1 MHFNRAILKE
11 NAKIP
16 LRQSYWMAFAVSLV
30 VALLTGNVVNSFF
43 NISFNFNI
51 GDIMMYKNEFFHEFY
66 HHIPWP
72 FRVSF
77 IWFTVVLGIIISFL
91 GIAYKIFVGNIL
103 ELSEAHFYL
112 ENRKYPAP
120 FTEVFNGFKENYLN
134 KVGVMF
140 MRNLFISLWTLLFIV
155 PGVIASYKYWAV
167 KYILNENP
175 NLSWQHALD
184 MSKRMTYG
192 RKMDLF
198 MLNLSFIGWRILGTL
213 LFGIGNFF
221 VNPYYAQTETEA
233 YEFIKQDA
241 LQNNRISYNEFSD
254 MN

>member
-1 MHFNRAILKE
+1 MNFFNRTVLKE
-11 NAKIP
+11 NAKMP

-30 VALLTGNVVNSFF
+30 VTLLTGSTGKFIF
-43 NISFNFNI
+43 NINADDIIYQSGLFNS
-51 GDIMMYKNEFFHEFY
+51 FY
-66 HHIPWP
+66 HHIPWLV
-72 FRVSF
+72 RVGF
-77 IWFTVVLGIIISFL
+77 IWFLTILGITFSFV
-91 GIAYKIFVGNIL
+91 GIAYKIFVSNIL

-112 ENRKYPAP
+112 ENRKYPAN
-120 FTEVFNGFKENYLN
+120 FTEIFSGFKDNYLK
-134 KVGVMF
+134 KVMAMF
-140 MRNLFISLWTLLFIV
+140 MRNLFISLWTLFFVIPGIV
-155 PGVIASYKYWAV
+155 ASYKYWAV
-167 KYILNENP
+167 KYVMNENP

-184 MSKRMTYG
+184 ISRRMTYG

-198 MLNLSFIGWRILGTL
+198 MLDLSFLGWRILGTL

-241 LQNNRISYNEFSD
+241 LNNNRISYNEFND